1 MEGLD
6 IDAVVREASSGVG
19 DSKVQATQIIDQL
32 RLEPERW
39 SYGMKFFF
47 ESSEPMVRIF
57 GLNLVRDFLMK
68 VPVGTSESVQE
79 RQYIRETFLSYI
91 KQTYEA
97 CTEEVYIVNNVANV
111 MALVIKHDFPEVW
124 PIAFDDLLS
133 FGALGSA
140 GVTVAVRV
148 LAELDFEVVMFS
160 ESRTPD
166 EIRHNSIVKDA
177 MRPLMGTIVQFL
189 TNSAFSE
196 GIVGGQ
202 LSALCLNTLSELIGW
217 VDITLTV
224 NDQVLPQIYEAVLN
238 CHDCASDESG
248 HAEAAC
254 LCLLEIAKKGMD
266 PVDKVKLLSSVDLV
280 ETLARIPFSKDTSNG
295 LEEDLAAVVDV
306 LFLEL
311 LGCWQ
316 VFESHMNLKANNA
329 DQVIAQIQPLS
340 ELREV
345 GQLAGQQIKLVMP
358 LIMKIL
364 THSEGR
370 VAATVVPSLNKFI
383 QHMKQQAKYQPQNPD
398 AANPLSV
405 VASNYQDWFF
415 VASDHLNE
423 LLAGIFQQLQYSEDF
438 YELYS
443 STEDIED
450 DEDVA
455 AEMEAKSQV
464 RKLFVNCCRVY
475 PAVCLEMIQSV
486 FSSLP
491 QPLYTAPFP
500 VLEASLRM
508 FHSFGECGPRNL
520 KQELFPNLVAAIHS
534 SEVYRHQHP
543 LVLMIYYDMT
553 QRYATLVPLDMVQ
566 NVVASLVST
575 QGLRSSDAQLRSRSA
590 YFLRKIVETLRN
602 DAGCLLAST
611 VGSFSDLILTNTSTD
626 DAPLT
631 EQAEMHLLEAV
642 GLMTSA
648 PSAHGK
654 PSQEQLSLLKNMLD
668 ILIAQLVEVTQLT
681 EFDPEFIAEIAGRKL
696 SSIAALSKGHSCPK
710 NSAAPSD
717 GSAELFY
724 NATLS
729 IVPMLHA
736 FSPFKPA
743 RSKAIMC
750 LHRIIQCVGIR
761 ATAPLAELLPSFIR
775 HADVTDIEQPIQVLN
790 QLMAEYG
797 TADTDPSEFAQE
809 NLNALMEFLD
819 GLCGL
824 VLDRLGVVYNQ
835 IMEAIEEQKATGS
848 VTNNWQEDDD
858 DDSNEGGAQSSLQTE
873 KASIQKLYVTFLQ
886 HIAVYGCHP
895 ILLSE
900 ANINRLPDI
909 FGAITAALQGAGED
923 SQAAVAATL
932 SVKRPALISLANLT
946 MAWLAAGVTI
956 SLEVTGLLVSLL
968 CDVAIPLSFRA
979 CSDGSIDVTDA
990 VSQGYLG
997 DIGHLVWAMA
1007 TVKNKDT
1014 VMFLQESLLP
1024 SLGWP
1029 AEGIDELMA
1038 MLAAA
1043 DKSTSPSHSGNTRVL
1058 SNFKDA
1064 FKALIRKLH
1073 GS

>member
-1 MEGLD
+1 MF
-6 IDAVVREASSGVG
+6 IAFR
-19 DSKVQATQIIDQL
+19 IIDQL

-47 ESSEPMVRIF
+47 ESSEPMARLF
-57 GLNLVRDFLMK
+57 GLSLVRDFLMK
-68 VPVGTSESVQE
+68 VSVGTSESLQE
-79 RQYIRETFLSYI
+79 RQYIRETFMSYI
-91 KQTYEA
+91 NQTYQA
-97 CTEEVYIVNNVANV
+97 CTEQVFIVNNVANV
-111 MALVIKHDFPEVW
+111 MALVIKHDFPEAW
-124 PIAFDDLLS
+124 PSAFEDLLS
-133 FGALGSA
+133 LGALGSA

-189 TNSAFSE
+189 TASAFSVD
-196 GIVGGQ
+196 IVGGE
-202 LSALCLNTLSELIGW
+202 LSSLCLNTLSELIGW

-224 NDQVLPQIYEAVLN
+224 NDQVLPQIYGAVLN
-238 CHDCASDESG
+238 CHDCASNESG

-266 PVDKVKLLSSVDLV
+266 PVDKVKLLSSVNLI
-280 ETLARIPFSKDTSNG
+280 ETLARIPFSADSSDG
-295 LEEDLAAVVDV
+295 LEEDMAAVLDV

-316 VFESHMNLKANNA
+316 VFESHMNLKANNV
-329 DQVIAQIQPLS
+329 DQVIAQIQPQS
-340 ELREV
+340 ELRQV
-345 GQLAGQQIKLVMP
+345 GLLAGQQIKLALP
-358 LIMKIL
+358 LLMKIL
-364 THSEGR
+364 THTEGR
-370 VAATVVPSLNKFI
+370 VAANVVPSLNKFI
-383 QHMKQQAKYQPQNPD
+383 QHMKQQFKYQPQN
-398 AANPLSV
+398 ANAVNPLV
-405 VASNYQDWFF
+405 AVASNFQDWFF
-415 VASDHLNE
+415 VASDHLND

-450 DEDVA
+450 DEEVA

-475 PAVCLEMIQSV
+475 PEICLQMIASV

-508 FHSFGECGPRNL
+508 FHSFGECGPKNL
-520 KQELFPNLVAAIHS
+520 KQELFPNLVAAIHA
-534 SEVYRHQHP
+534 SEVYRHPHP

-575 QGLRSSDAQLRSRSA
+575 QGLRSTDAQLRSRSA

-681 EFDPEFIAEIAGRKL
+681 EYDPDFIAEIAGRKL

-710 NSAAPSD
+710 NSAAPED

-743 RSKAIMC
+743 RSKAVMC

-775 HADVTDIEQPIQVLN
+775 NSDVTDIDQPIQVLN

-797 TADTDPSEFAQE
+797 TADEEASDFALE
-809 NLNALMEFLD
+809 TLNLLMEFLD

-824 VLDRLGVVYNQ
+824 VLDRLGEIYSQ
-835 IMEAIEEQKATGS
+835 IIEAIEEQKSSGNTAK
-848 VTNNWQEDDD
+848 WQQEDNDD
-858 DDSNEGGAQSSLQTE
+858 ESNEGGAQSSLQTE
-873 KASIQKLYVTFLQ
+873 KESIQKLYVTFIQ
-886 HIAVYGCHP
+886 HITVYGCHP

-909 FGAITAALQGAGED
+909 FGAITTALQGGGEE
-923 SQAAVAATL
+923 SAAAVASTFN
-932 SVKRPALISLANLT
+932 VKRPVLISLANLT
-946 MAWLAAGVTI
+946 IKWLASGVAI
-956 SLEVTGLLVSLL
+956 SQEVTNLLVSLL

-979 CSDGSIDVTDA
+979 CSDGSIDVSDA
-990 VSQGYLG
+990 ASQGYLG

-1007 TVKNKDT
+1007 IVKNNDT
-1014 VMFLQESLLP
+1014 IHFLQESLLP

-1029 AEGIDELMA
+1029 TEGIAELIS
-1038 MLAAA
+1038 MLAAVNQ
-1043 DKSTSPSHSGNTRVL
+1043 STSPSNSGNTRVL
-1058 SNFKDA
+1058 SNFKES
-1064 FKALIRKLH
+1064 FKVLIRKLH